1 MKAVWFD
8 PRAEEEFLLSA
19 QYYEDQES
27 GLGARF
33 IAAVKVAVRV
43 AASSP
48 QIHRKILLDCRKCRV
63 VRFPYALIFR
73 ERNDELQIVAVMH
86 MKRKPERLDRTAL
99 SAC

>member
-19 QYYEDQES
+19 QYYEEQEP

-33 IAAVKVAVRV
+33 MAAIKVAVRV

-48 QIHRKILLDCRKCRV
+48 RIHRETVGGCRKCRV

-73 ERNDELQIVAVMH
+73 EHNDEVQIIAVMH
-86 MKRKPERLDRTAL
+86 MKRRPSYWKERV
-99 SAC
+99 